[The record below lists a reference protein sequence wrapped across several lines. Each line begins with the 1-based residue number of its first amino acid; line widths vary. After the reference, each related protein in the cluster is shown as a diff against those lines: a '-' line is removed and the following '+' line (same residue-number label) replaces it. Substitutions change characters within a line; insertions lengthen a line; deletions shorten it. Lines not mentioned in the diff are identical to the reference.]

1 MAFSP
6 RPTRTVV
13 VLPCRVNHDDTS
25 ADGCIHTVSDR
36 GLMVSSARPPAKG
49 KYVDI
54 RRGALVVIGRV
65 VWSSGKRFGVRTQDP
80 INAERLTKEPIRA
93 TGRSVEKAPDDQ
105 QELRKEAS
113 HRHATIRADQ
123 SRRFASAFQF
133 VCLATIAAALAGFG
147 AFEVY
152 HLLAP
157 PLERASGILRGAVT

>member
-1 MAFSP
+1 
-6 RPTRTVV
+6 
-13 VLPCRVNHDDTS
+13 
-25 ADGCIHTVSDR
+25 
-36 GLMVSSARPPAKG
+36 MVSSARPPAKG

-54 RRGALVVIGRV
+54 GRGALVVIGRV